1 MTQIKQNKNR
11 EQKLDRAMKAGKN
24 SDRQTE
30 CVFGRLREG
39 KSLPRGLKLDV
50 EQIRRSQSEYG
61 FQIVS
66 ATGKQ
71 GTLEEILSIERP
83 ARKKLLGQISTP
95 NWIADYM
102 AALCIKRPDERGID
116 PCFGDGVFITT
127 MAKRL
132 MELKGGRDDISSQ
145 ITGIELDPE
154 LFVKGISEYE
164 RILQETVNLENLY
177 LGNFFDFRENQGCFD
192 FGMMN
197 PPYVR
202 QEELSSTNLPRS
214 MRKETLLK
222 TFGKL
227 FPIDYISKRANLYFY
242 FFLYL
247 SNFIREGG
255 RLIAIT
261 YNSWLYSK
269 YGELLQRFFL
279 DNFKIEY
286 IIDFDREAFE
296 ESIIGSCIILLEK
309 ATGRKNE
316 EIRDENVVRFIRL
329 KAKAPLTRLLE
340 ATESERRGSGLVRRD
355 IIPQENLYSDNKWE
369 KYFTL
374 PEFHERL
381 LSNWKLTPLRNLA
394 NVFRGFEPKSSRFFI
409 LDDTRVADFKIE
421 DDYVIPVLKN
431 PKTLRSLRVSDRSN
445 RSLLLYITKRKT
457 DLRRDAKSIGVLEY
471 LSYIEGEILGNKD
484 KFKALSTLIEKDND
498 GWYLQKLKNSG
509 EIIFSYII
517 RENKWFYLNDCGV
530 ITTDN
535 FHNLVPRADKYALF
549 AMLNSSLTR
558 YLLETSGRTQGS
570 GLLKVQVYELQD
582 LLVPNLAIAPT
593 KTIEELS
600 ELGKMLSECV
610 GRSEN
615 AGTSGKIMAKIDAVI
630 FGFIENDGLLRPLT
644 GAEAK
649 MRNDRLQRK
658 NRG

>member
-1 MTQIKQNKNR
+1 MM
-11 EQKLDRAMKAGKN
+11 AAKN

-30 CVFGRLREG
+30 YVFGRPREG
-39 KSLPRGLKLDV
+39 KPLARRLKLDM
-50 EQIRRSQSEYG
+50 EQIRKLQSEYG
-61 FQIVS
+61 FQIVND
-66 ATGKQ
+66 TQKE
-71 GTLEEILSIERP
+71 GTLEEILCIERP

-95 NWIADYM
+95 SWIAHYM

-127 MAKRL
+127 IAERL

-145 ITGIELDPE
+145 ITGIELDPD
-154 LFVKGISEYE
+154 LFIKGIGEYE
-164 RILQETVNLENLY
+164 RILREIVNLENLY
-177 LGNFFDFRENQGCFD
+177 LGNFFDFQENQGCFD

-202 QEELSSTNLPRS
+202 QEELSSTDLPRS
-214 MRKETLLK
+214 IRKETLLK
-222 TFGKL
+222 TFGEL

-309 ATGRKNE
+309 ATGRKNK

-340 ATESERRGSGLVRRD
+340 ATESERRGSGLVRRH

-394 NVFRGFEPKSSRFFI
+394 DVFRGFEPKSSRFFI

-431 PKTLRSLRVSDRSN
+431 PKTLRSLRISDRSDK
-445 RSLLLYITKRKT
+445 SLLLYITKRKT
-457 DLRRDAKSIGVLEY
+457 ELRRDAKTIGVLEY
-471 LSYIEGEILGNKD
+471 LSYIESEILANKD

-582 LLVPNLAIAPT
+582 LLVPNLAIAPK